1 MSERDTP
8 ANPSRRSAT
17 NRRSTPNGRAAA
29 KRSSAAASNPH
40 PDAEPDADSEVAGEV
55 AGEVAAEVAAGL
67 SFNEARTALDLTLA
81 ALQASDLAIEEMA
94 GLYQRANAYAARCQS
109 LLEAVEQDVIQ
120 WEEPLQPDG

>member
-29 KRSSAAASNPH
+29 KRSSAAPSDPH
-40 PDAEPDADSEVAGEV
+40 PDPAPDADAEGAAAV
-55 AGEVAAEVAAGL
+55 AEVAAGL

-120 WEEPLQPDG
+120 WEEPPQPDG